1 MFLIND
7 LLNDKLFFP
16 RLDFSFDKS
25 NDFLSVSNN
34 SDFSLTLIS
43 PPFIGG
49 QTAPIIVNDFF
60 V

>member
-16 RLDFSFDKS
+16 RLDFSFYKS

-34 SDFSLTLIS
+34 SDFAFSLIS

-49 QTAPIIVNDFF
+49 QTAPLIVNDFF